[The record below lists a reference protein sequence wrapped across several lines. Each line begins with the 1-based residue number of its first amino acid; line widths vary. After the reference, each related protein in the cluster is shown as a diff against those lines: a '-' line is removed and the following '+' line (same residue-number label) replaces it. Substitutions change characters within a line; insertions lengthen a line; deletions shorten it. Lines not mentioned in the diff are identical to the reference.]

1 MSAATVPRLS
11 VVIPTHR
18 RRGYVVDTVDSLRG
32 QTLPTSAFEVVVVCD
47 GDFDGTEEALGKLT
61 TPFPLKVLVQAQS
74 GPAAAR
80 NRGVAESTADI
91 VVFLDDDILAAPELL
106 AEHLEAQSGNRAR
119 VVVGR
124 LLPDPTLRAK
134 GWTLWEQHYFDRRY
148 AVIGPGMG
156 IVDGRKFYSGNASV
170 ARAAFEAVG
179 GFNTAYQR
187 AEDIELGYRL
197 QSWGADLVF
206 NGRAACV
213 HRGVHSFDGW
223 CRIQYIYGRCDVLM
237 ADIHGGAQPIPFARW
252 FGSRNML
259 NRAFCRLGVDRPRL
273 SRVLLA
279 GWRAVAAVA
288 DGVRAIPVSRWSYSA
303 IANLHYWQGVAD
315 ELGGR
320 DQLWKVV
327 RAPLQG
333 RTVTE

>member
-1 MSAATVPRLS
+1 VSAATTPRLS

-18 RRGYVVDTVDSLRG
+18 RRGYVVDTVDSLRS
-32 QTLPTSAFEVVVVCD
+32 QTLPAGAFEVVVVCD
-47 GDFDGTEEALGKLT
+47 GDFDGTEEALVKLT
-61 TPFPLKVLVQAQS
+61 TPFPLKVLVQKQS
-74 GPAAAR
+74 GAAAAR
-80 NRGVAESTADI
+80 NLGVAESAADI
-91 VVFLDDDILAAPELL
+91 VVFLDDDILAEPELL
-106 AEHLEAQSGNRAR
+106 TEHLEAQSGHRAR

-124 LLPDPTLRAK
+124 LLPDPTVRPM
-134 GWTLWEQHYFDRRY
+134 GWTSWEQHRFDRRY
-148 AVIGPGMG
+148 AVIDSGLSV
-156 IVDGRKFYSGNASV
+156 VDGRKFYSGNVSV

-197 QSWGADLVF
+197 QGWGADLVF
-206 NGRAACV
+206 NRRAACV

-223 CRIQYIYGRCDVLM
+223 CRIQYTYGRCDVLM
-237 ADIHGGAQPIPFARW
+237 ADIHRGVQPIPLGRW
-252 FGSRNML
+252 FYSRNVL
-259 NRAFCRLGVDRPRL
+259 NRAFCRLAMDRSRL

-288 DGVRAIPVSRWSYSA
+288 DGVRATPVAWWSYSA

-327 RAPLQG
+327 QAPLQG
-333 RTVTE
+333 RPVTG